1 MYNGDWNNGDWN
13 HGMGGGGGWWWMAI
27 VMVIFWGGL
36 IGLAV
41 AFLRR
46 PNLAGHGAATPPTA
60 QTILAERLA
69 RGEIEADEYRSR
81 LDALN
86 HRTGS

>member
-1 MYNGDWNNGDWN
+1 MHNGNWNNGMMD
-13 HGMGGGGGWWWMAI
+13 GGGWWWMAI
-27 VMVIFWGGL
+27 VMVVFWGGL

-41 AFLRR
+41 AFIRR
-46 PNLAGHGAATPPTA
+46 PQHALHPAAPTA
-60 QTILAERLA
+60 QTILAERFA

-86 HRTGS
+86 HRTSG